1 MSKPG
6 FCVTEDASIKV
17 GVRLGPARKTRARA
31 YIPNPVMLHAT
42 RAPTTPVAAPNER
55 GRENIPAP
63 TMDLTAMA
71 VSANNDSRRP
81 VSDMVAPSRF
91 AGGILRAW
99 CSRKLYAAGS
109 KGHPANAAK
118 GRTIGAGQRPNG
130 RCRAS
135 SQVVWGIYACTGITL
150 ANTISALMR
159 ILGDAS
165 DYPLGCSAFAG
176 RIATQ
181 LGTPVGIKQTPAS
194 HPEFSPSEFYVHYS
208 N

>member
-17 GVRLGPARKTRARA
+17 GVRLGQGLEDPRA

-42 RAPTTPVAAPNER
+42 RAPTTSVAAPNER
-55 GRENIPAP
+55 SRENIPAP
-63 TMDLTAMA
+63 TMDPTTVA

-99 CSRKLYAAGS
+99 CSRKLYAAGT
-109 KGHPANAAK
+109 KGHPANAAN

-130 RCRAS
+130 RRVGLADRDT
-135 SQVVWGIYACTGITL
+135 TGHF
-150 ANTISALMR
+150 SR
-159 ILGDAS
+159 H
-165 DYPLGCSAFAG
+165 
-176 RIATQ
+176 
-181 LGTPVGIKQTPAS
+181 KQTPVS
-194 HPEFSPSEFYVHYS
+194 HPNLLLVNFMHIIATNDIDYANS
-208 N
+208 